1 MARPPKEK
9 EMKAQE
15 EESQEEPKEESVSVE
30 DELRKIPGVGDKTLQ
45 KMRESGYDNL
55 MSIAAAL
62 TADLV
67 AASGLGEETAAKI
80 INAARSKLKMG
91 FEPASEVLKKR
102 ESIAK
107 ITTGS
112 KTLDNL
118 LGGGVETQAILEA
131 FGAFGSGKSQLA
143 HQLAVNVQLPKEK
156 GGLEGKAIF
165 IDSEQTFRP
174 ERIVDMA
181 NGLGM
186 DPQKALDNI
195 YVARSYNS
203 DHQILL
209 AEKAEEILKK
219 EPVRIII
226 VDSLTASFRSDYI
239 GRGMLANRQQ
249 KLNRHLHFLQKLG
262 DVYNVAIYVT
272 NQVMSNPAIMFGDP
286 TSPIGGHIVG
296 HQATYRV
303 YLRRSKE
310 SKRIA
315 KLIDSPWLPEGE
327 TVFSVGK
334 EGVRDIED

>member
-1 MARPPKEK
+1 MARAPKEIK
-9 EMKAQE
+9 VEEKAQE
-15 EESQEEPKEESVSVE
+15 VQETEETKETIE

-45 KMRESGYDNL
+45 KMRDSGYDNL

-67 AASGLGEETAAKI
+67 EASGLGDETAAKI

-112 KTLDNL
+112 KSLNDL

-131 FGAFGSGKSQLA
+131 YGAFGSGKSQIA
-143 HQLAVNVQLPKEK
+143 HQLAVNVQLPREK
-156 GGLEGKAIF
+156 GGLEAKAIF
-165 IDSEQTFRP
+165 IDTEQTFRP
-174 ERIVDMA
+174 ERIVDMSKA
-181 NGLGM
+181 LDM
-186 DPQKALDNI
+186 DPQRVLENI
-195 YVARSYNS
+195 FIARAYNS

-209 AEKAEEILKK
+209 VEKAEEILKK
-219 EPVRIII
+219 ENVKIVI
-226 VDSLTASFRSDYI
+226 VDSLTASFRSDYT
-239 GRGMLANRQQ
+239 GRGTLANRQQ
-249 KLNRHLHFLQKLG
+249 KLNRHIHSLQKLA

-272 NQVMSNPAIMFGDP
+272 NQVMANPAIMFGDP
-286 TSPIGGHIVG
+286 TAPIGGHIVG

-310 SKRIA
+310 NKRIA

-327 TVFSVGK
+327 TVFTVGTD
-334 EGVRDIED
+334 GVRDLED

>member
-1 MARPPKEK
+1 LYAKSAKEIKVEEKVEETEEAK
-9 EMKAQE
+9 ET
-15 EESQEEPKEESVSVE
+15 VE

-55 MSIAAAL
+55 MSIAAAM

-67 AASGLGEETAAKI
+67 EASGLGEETAAKI

-112 KTLDNL
+112 KSLDDL

-131 FGAFGSGKSQLA
+131 YGAFGSGKSQIA
-143 HQLAVNVQLPKEK
+143 HQLSVNVQLPKEK
-156 GGLEGKAIF
+156 GGMEGKAIF
-165 IDSEQTFRP
+165 IDTEQTFRP

-181 NGLGM
+181 KALEM
-186 DPQKALDNI
+186 DVQKALENI
-195 YVARSYNS
+195 FIARAYNS

-219 EPVRIII
+219 EPVKIIV

-239 GRGMLANRQQ
+239 GRGTLANRQQ
-249 KLNRHLHFLQKLG
+249 KLNRHIHHLQKLA

-296 HQATYRV
+296 HQATYRL

-327 TVFSVGK
+327 TVFTVGK
-334 EGVRDIED
+334 EGVRDLED

>member
-1 MARPPKEK
+1 MPRPPKEIK
-9 EMKAQE
+9 VEERVEETQE
-15 EESQEEPKEESVSVE
+15 TKEESTSVE

-62 TADLV
+62 NADLV
-67 AASGLGEETAAKI
+67 EASGLGEETAAKI

-102 ESIAK
+102 QSIAK

-112 KTLDNL
+112 KTLDDL

-131 FGAFGSGKSQLA
+131 YGAFGSGKSQIA

-156 GGLEGKAIF
+156 GGVEGKAVF
-165 IDSEQTFRP
+165 IDTEQTFRP

-181 NGLGM
+181 KALEM
-186 DPQKALDNI
+186 DPQEALNNVFI
-195 YVARSYNS
+195 ARAYNS

-209 AEKAEEILKK
+209 AQKAEEILKK
-219 EPVRIII
+219 ENVKIII
-226 VDSLTASFRSDYI
+226 VDSLTASFRSDYT
-239 GRGMLANRQQ
+239 GRGTLANRQQ
-249 KLNRHLHFLQKLG
+249 KLNRHIHHLQKLA
-262 DVYNVAIYVT
+262 DVYNVAVYVT

-286 TSPIGGHIVG
+286 TAPIGGHIVG
-296 HQATYRV
+296 HQATYRL

-310 SKRIA
+310 NKRIA

-327 TVFSVGK
+327 TVFTVGK
-334 EGVRDIED
+334 EGVRDLED

>member
-1 MARPPKEK
+1 MPRAKEK
-9 EMKAQE
+9 EIAKE
-15 EESQEEPKEESVSVE
+15 IEEPKESKEEETAVSVE

-55 MSIAAAL
+55 MSIAATL

-67 AASGLGEETAAKI
+67 AASGLGDETAAKI

-102 ESIAK
+102 ERIAK

-131 FGAFGSGKSQLA
+131 YGAFGSGKSQIA
-143 HQLAVNVQLPKEK
+143 HQLAVNVQLPKER
-156 GGLEGKAIF
+156 GGLEAKAIF

-181 NGLGM
+181 KALDL
-186 DPQKALDNI
+186 DPHKALDNVF
-195 YVARSYNS
+195 VARSYNS

-219 EPVRIII
+219 ENVKLII
-226 VDSLTASFRSDYI
+226 VDSLTASFRSDYT

-249 KLNRHLHFLQKLG
+249 KLNRHMHHLQRLA
-262 DVYNVAIYVT
+262 DIYNVAIYVT
-272 NQVMSNPAIMFGDP
+272 NQVMANPAIMFGDP
-286 TSPIGGHIVG
+286 TAPIGGHIVG

-334 EGVRDIED
+334 DGIRDIED

>member
-1 MARPPKEK
+1 MQMPRAKEK
-9 EMKAQE
+9 EIVKE
-15 EESQEEPKEESVSVE
+15 IEEPKESKEEETAVSVE

-55 MSIAAAL
+55 MSIAATL

-67 AASGLGEETAAKI
+67 AASGLGDETAAKI

-102 ESIAK
+102 ERIAK
-107 ITTGS
+107 INTGS
-112 KTLDNL
+112 KTPDNL

-131 FGAFGSGKSQLA
+131 YGAFGSGKSQIA
-143 HQLAVNVQLPKEK
+143 HQLAVNVQLPKER
-156 GGLEGKAIF
+156 GGLEAKAIF

-181 NGLGM
+181 
-186 DPQKALDNI
+186 KALDLDPHKALDHVF
-195 YVARSYNS
+195 VARSYNS

-209 AEKAEEILKK
+209 AEKAEEVLKK
-219 EPVRIII
+219 ENVKLII
-226 VDSLTASFRSDYI
+226 
-239 GRGMLANRQQ
+239 
-249 KLNRHLHFLQKLG
+249 
-262 DVYNVAIYVT
+262 
-272 NQVMSNPAIMFGDP
+272 GDP
-286 TSPIGGHIVG
+286 TAPIGGHIVG

-334 EGVRDIED
+334 DGIRDIED

>member
-1 MARPPKEK
+1 MARLPKEV
-9 EMKAQE
+9 KAEETKGPEEPE
-15 EESQEEPKEESVSVE
+15 EEVKESVE

-55 MSIAAAL
+55 MAIAAAL

-67 AASGLGEETAAKI
+67 EASGLGEETAAKI

-91 FEPASEVLKKR
+91 FEPASEVLKRR
-102 ESIAK
+102 ENIAK

-112 KTLDNL
+112 KSLDEL

-131 FGAFGSGKSQLA
+131 YGAFGSGKSQIA
-143 HQLAVNVQLPKEK
+143 HQLAVNVQLPREQ
-156 GGLEGKAIF
+156 GGVEGKAIF
-165 IDSEQTFRP
+165 IDTEQTFRP

-181 NGLGM
+181 KALEI

-195 YVARSYNS
+195 FIARAYNS

-209 AEKAEEILKK
+209 VDKAEEILKK
-219 EPVRIII
+219 EPVKIII
-226 VDSLTASFRSDYI
+226 VDSLTASFRSDYT
-239 GRGMLANRQQ
+239 GRGTLANRQQ
-249 KLNRHLHFLQKLG
+249 KLNRHIHSLQKLA

-286 TSPIGGHIVG
+286 TAPIGGHIVG

-327 TVFSVGK
+327 TVFTVGK
-334 EGVRDIED
+334 DGVRDIED

>member
-1 MARPPKEK
+1 MPRPPKEIK
-9 EMKAQE
+9 VEERVEETQE
-15 EESQEEPKEESVSVE
+15 TKEESTSVE

-62 TADLV
+62 NADLV
-67 AASGLGEETAAKI
+67 EASGLGEETAAKI

-102 ESIAK
+102 QSIAK

-112 KTLDNL
+112 KTLDDL

-131 FGAFGSGKSQLA
+131 YGAFGSGKSQIA

-156 GGLEGKAIF
+156 GGVEGKAVF
-165 IDSEQTFRP
+165 IDTEQTFRP
-174 ERIVDMA
+174 ERIVYMA
-181 NGLGM
+181 KALEM
-186 DPQKALDNI
+186 DPQEALNNVFI
-195 YVARSYNS
+195 ARAYNS

-209 AEKAEEILKK
+209 AQKAEEILKK
-219 EPVRIII
+219 ENVKIII
-226 VDSLTASFRSDYI
+226 VDSLTASFRSDYT
-239 GRGMLANRQQ
+239 GRGTLANRQQ
-249 KLNRHLHFLQKLG
+249 KLNRHIHHLQKLA
-262 DVYNVAIYVT
+262 DVYNVAVYVT

-286 TSPIGGHIVG
+286 TAPIGGHIVG
-296 HQATYRV
+296 HQATYRL

-310 SKRIA
+310 NKRIA

-327 TVFSVGK
+327 TVFTVGK
-334 EGVRDIED
+334 EGVRDLED